1 MTEEK
6 QRTMARL
13 KQQYEQDI
21 AGRLREKFQMA
32 NPMAVPRI
40 KKIVV
45 NMGVGKALEN
55 KSRLDAAAADIAAI
69 TGQRPVTTKARKSIA
84 GFKLR
89 AGNPIGVKVTL
100 RRERM
105 YEFLDRLINVAL
117 PRIRDFRG
125 VPVDS
130 FDGHGN
136 YTMGISEQSVFPEID
151 VDKMEF
157 VQGMD
162 VTIVISGD
170 SDEQSRELL
179 REFGMPFARQE

>member
-1 MTEEK
+1 
-6 QRTMARL
+6 MARL
-13 KQQYEQDI
+13 NDRYVKEI
-21 AGRLREKFQMA
+21 APRLRERFSIT
-32 NPMAVPRI
+32 NPIATPRLR
-40 KKIVV
+40 KIVV
-45 NMGVGKALEN
+45 NMGVGEALEN
-55 KSRLDAAAADIAAI
+55 KNRIDMAVADVGAI
-69 TGQRPVTTKARKSIA
+69 TGQRPVVTKARKSIA

-89 AGNPIGVKVTL
+89 AGMPVGVKVTL

-105 YEFLDRLINVAL
+105 YEFLDRLISVAL

-125 VPVDS
+125 ISPDS

-136 YTMGISEQSVFPEID
+136 YSLGISEQSVFPEIN

-162 VTIVISGD
+162 ITFVISGD

-179 REFGMPFARQE
+179 REFGMPFAR

>member
-1 MTEEK
+1 
-6 QRTMARL
+6 MARL
-13 KQQYEQDI
+13 KEKYETEI
-21 AGRLREKFQMA
+21 AGRLKERFNLT
-32 NPMAVPRI
+32 NPHQIPRL

-45 NMGVGKALEN
+45 NMGIGKALEN
-55 KSRLDAAAADIAAI
+55 KDRIEKAAADLASIV
-69 TGQRPVTTKARKSIA
+69 GQKPIVTLARQSIA

-100 RRERM
+100 RRAMM
-105 YEFLDRLINVAL
+105 YEFLDRLVSIAL

-125 VPVDS
+125 ISPEA

-136 YTMGISEQSVFPEID
+136 YTLGISEQSVFPEVN

-162 VTIVISGD
+162 VTFVISGD
-170 SDEQSRELL
+170 SDERSRELL
-179 REFGMPFARQE
+179 REFGMPFAR